1 MEIYQSRLRYEKRL
15 LIIHESKDVVNRS
28 IMALFLPFLTIISK
42 KKDEVIISNAV
53 FEFSNI

>member
-1 MEIYQSRLRYEKRL
+1 MKKDYLV
-15 LIIHESKDVVNRS
+15 HESKDVIHRS

-42 KKDEVIISNAV
+42 KKDEVINSNAV

>member
-1 MEIYQSRLRYEKRL
+1 MTKDYLV
-15 LIIHESKDVVNRS
+15 HESKDVINRS

-42 KKDEVIISNAV
+42 KNDEVIDSNAV

>member
-1 MEIYQSRLRYEKRL
+1 MKKDYLV
-15 LIIHESKDVVNRS
+15 HESKDVINRS

-42 KKDEVIISNAV
+42 IKDEVIHSNAV

>member
-1 MEIYQSRLRYEKRL
+1 MTKDYLV
-15 LIIHESKDVVNRS
+15 HESKDVVNRS

-42 KKDEVIISNAV
+42 KNDELIHSNAV